1 MLGHLLTLTAAY
13 LALLTA
19 KAGLH
24 VAATLRHG
32 VREDQVPQ
40 AAAGHPRQRVLT
52 ARRMATGTRGNP
64 ARGNPGS
71 GTSGPAAA
79 QVQRVPLRVKLDG
92 AVSLLAQVP
101 WKPNKT
107 MPPGLMAAS

>member
-32 VREDQVPQ
+32 IREDQVLQ
-40 AAAGHPRQRVLT
+40 AAA
-52 ARRMATGTRGNP
+52 ARRNP

-92 AVSLLAQVP
+92 AVPLLAQVP
-101 WKPNKT
+101 WKPNET